1 MCHDTFLA
9 ANVGYAVMYK
19 CILVPV
25 DLADTELAK
34 PAIATAVLMAKASGG
49 SVKLVNVLPM
59 TPVMLAEYVPP
70 DFDTQQRKSSEEA
83 LAIIASECGLDAS
96 QVSWAV
102 RQGGIYHEVLE
113 QAKAINADLIV
124 MSSHRPAMRTYFLGS
139 NAGHV
144 VRYAKCSVLV
154 VRG

>member
-1 MCHDTFLA
+1 
-9 ANVGYAVMYK
+9 MYK
-19 CILVPV
+19 QILVPV
-25 DLADTELAK
+25 DLSDTELAK
-34 PAIATAVLMAKASGG
+34 PAIDTAVTMAQASGG
-49 SVKLVNVLPM
+49 SIRLVNVLPM

-70 DFDTQQRKSSEEA
+70 DFDTQQRKSAEDA
-83 LAIIASECGLDAS
+83 LSIIAGECGLDS
-96 QVSWAV
+96 THVSWAV

-154 VRG
+154 VRNK